1 MMVCLRAVPADRI
14 QADEVL
20 EIGGIFRR
28 SGGTRNF
35 PDSGRRGSAESL
47 QILAMPCR
55 KIFRYM
61 AGKSPAHATGTL
73 LYPYREGS
81 LGGGS
86 DKVGFSHFPPLV
98 VVVICG
104 A

>member
-1 MMVCLRAVPADRI
+1 MVCLRAVPADRI

-47 QILAMPCR
+47 QILAKPCR

-61 AGKSPAHATGTL
+61 AGKSPVHATGTL

>member
-1 MMVCLRAVPADRI
+1 MLCLRAVPADRI
-14 QADEVL
+14 QANEVL

-28 SGGTRNF
+28 SGGARNF

-47 QILAMPCR
+47 QILAKPCR
-55 KIFRYM
+55 KFPVYG
-61 AGKSPAHATGTL
+61 GKVSGTCDGHAFV
-73 LYPYREGS
+73 PYRVGS
-81 LGGGS
+81 LGDWSG
-86 DKVGFSHFPPLV
+86 KVGFSHFPPLV

>member
-1 MMVCLRAVPADRI
+1 M
-14 QADEVL
+14 
-20 EIGGIFRR
+20 
-28 SGGTRNF
+28 
-35 PDSGRRGSAESL
+35 
-47 QILAMPCR
+47 QILAKPCR

-73 LYPYREGS
+73 LFPYREGS